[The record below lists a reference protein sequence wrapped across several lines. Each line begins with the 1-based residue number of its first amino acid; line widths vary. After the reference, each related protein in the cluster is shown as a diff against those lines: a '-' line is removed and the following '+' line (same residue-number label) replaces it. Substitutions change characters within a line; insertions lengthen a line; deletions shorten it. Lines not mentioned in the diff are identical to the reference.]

1 MSYELGDPGDRL
13 PETIVGASPSYSH
26 SIPRSAQLLHGRV
39 LLHRRLPERHDLQLI
54 GGRVHRCT
62 MEIGMP
68 LLLRFIA
75 ATSIYRI
82 IWNK

>member
-1 MSYELGDPGDRL
+1 MSYQLGDTGGCL
-13 PETIVGASPSYSH
+13 PEAVAGASPSYSH
-26 SIPRSAQLLHGRV
+26 SISRSAQLLHGCV

-75 ATSIYRI
+75 ATYMYRI
-82 IWNK
+82 IWNR